1 MVKLC
6 RRQFGN
12 CRVWDCACT
21 TIHTARRQ
29 ICVPRTV
36 TFLVDTI
43 QLLEAFTEA
52 HAMSALE
59 RPGEVPF
66 TRGITWVETRL
77 GQEYRDRDS
86 TSFQA
91 HLKLPTNAIRTH
103 VVEAQNAYSR
113 FWYWLTPID
122 TLTLINQLLTC
133 KTSTNKGKQSDC
145 FLPVLF
151 PYSRFAHTH
160 ASVLSQVTP
169 MALMPI
175 CASLANVVVKKH
187 LSFLA
192 SWSG

>member
-1 MVKLC
+1 MSTHVSNLLFKEVLTLFITFCIKMVKLC
-6 RRQFGN
+6 RRQVRN
-12 CRVWDCACT
+12 CRVWDYVRT

-43 QLLEAFTEA
+43 QLLAAFTE
-52 HAMSALE
+52 AMSALE

-103 VVEAQNAYSR
+103 VVKVQNACSR
-113 FWYWLTPID
+113 
-122 TLTLINQLLTC
+122 
-133 KTSTNKGKQSDC
+133 S
-145 FLPVLF
+145 
-151 PYSRFAHTH
+151 
-160 ASVLSQVTP
+160 
-169 MALMPI
+169 
-175 CASLANVVVKKH
+175 
-187 LSFLA
+187 
-192 SWSG
+192 